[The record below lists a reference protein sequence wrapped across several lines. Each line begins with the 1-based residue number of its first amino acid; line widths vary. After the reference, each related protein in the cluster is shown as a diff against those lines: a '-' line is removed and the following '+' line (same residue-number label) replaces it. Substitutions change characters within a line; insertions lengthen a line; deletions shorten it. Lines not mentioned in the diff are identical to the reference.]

1 MSIDEEFISFF
12 NYEMNC
18 FINDIGGCD
27 EFVNISLNIDYEVL
41 IEVEDG
47 VDSLFL
53 FIVVLEIDINGI

>member
-1 MSIDEEFISFF
+1 
-12 NYEMNC
+12 MNR

-41 IEVEDG
+41 IEAEDG

-53 FIVVLEIDINGI
+53 FIVVLETDINGI